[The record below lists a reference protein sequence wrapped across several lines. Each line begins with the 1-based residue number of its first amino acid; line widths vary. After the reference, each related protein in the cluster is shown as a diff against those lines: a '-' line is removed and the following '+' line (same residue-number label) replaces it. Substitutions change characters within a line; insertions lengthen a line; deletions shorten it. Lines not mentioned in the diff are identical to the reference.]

1 MSWESIL
8 GNISSEEHKSVLEM
22 MLNNQQ
28 AYSTYD
34 EIRPMEVLI
43 EYYDE

>member
-1 MSWESIL
+1 MNWESIL
-8 GNISSEEHKSVLEM
+8 GDISSEEHKSVLEM

-28 AYSTYD
+28 AYFTYD
-34 EIRPMEVLI
+34 ETRQMEVSI